1 MGNFA
6 TQRNH
11 KGYEYV
17 VRVVSAPTLGGKT
30 AASSKRK
37 VRGKMKAD
45 ALEMRY
51 ANRIDRKAER
61 EHSKAVRSADQRES
75 RRAKR
80 RK

>member
-1 MGNFA
+1 MGIFA

-17 VRVVSAPTLGGKT
+17 VRVVSAPSLSGKT
-30 AASSKRK
+30 ANASKRK

-45 ALEMRY
+45 ALENMY
-51 ANRIDRKAER
+51 ADRIDRKVYRAQ
-61 EHSKAVRSADQRES
+61 AQRET

-80 RK
+80 K

>member
-30 AASSKRK
+30 ASASKRK
-37 VRGKMKAD
+37 VRGKMKAR
-45 ALEMRY
+45 AQ
-51 ANRIDRKAER
+51 A
-61 EHSKAVRSADQRES
+61 QRET

-80 RK
+80 K

>member
-30 AASSKRK
+30 ASASKRK

-61 EHSKAVRSADQRES
+61 EYDKAVRSADQREA

-80 RK
+80 K